1 VKWLK
6 QKFLHYL
13 YLIAKKGR
21 EFTLKMP
28 QKVKMPTKK
37 NTEEGG
43 GRANLLLIRDT
54 FTDKSVIG
62 KLYCNSEFI
71 SHTLELAWRDNEKS
85 VSCVPQGEYKCRVR
99 LARESGSRDYV
110 HLLVQDV
117 PNRSYILFHRGNY
130 PSDSRG
136 CILSGTHRAQVS
148 DKILGSKIAHSYLMD
163 YILSNQLSK
172 NINLIIKNR

>member
-1 VKWLK
+1 MCIKNVRG
-6 QKFLHYL
+6 F
-13 YLIAKKGR
+13 I
-21 EFTLKMP
+21 LKML
-28 QKVKMPTKK
+28 QKVKMAIRK
-37 NTEEGG
+37 NTEDKE

-71 SHTLELAWRDNEKS
+71 AHTLELAWRDNEKS
-85 VSCVPQGEYKCRVR
+85 VSCIPSGEYECRVR

-136 CILSGTHRAQVS
+136 CILTGTHRAQSS
-148 DKILGSKIAHSYLMD
+148 DKILGSKMAHSYLMD
-163 YILSNQLSK
+163 YILSNNLSK
-172 NINLIIKNR
+172 KINLIIKNR